1 MGTKMRKVGFTF
13 NEASLKSLDDMWARS
28 GLPDRAAVVKQSL
41 QILQAL
47 QTQEAQGYTQVS
59 VRNPETGEER
69 FYNGSSLDHFLRN

>member
-47 QTQEAQGYTQVS
+47 QTQEAQGYT
-59 VRNPETGEER
+59 
-69 FYNGSSLDHFLRN
+69 